1 MFKSWSISIWKSK
14 NTFILQIEGIAFSFA
29 GGKKLGKAVNLRCKA
44 LEILITDKF
53 FHVVNIVVMDREEV
67 QEMMNKKKTGSETLA
82 AFEEH
87 LNEVL
92 KLFCLMFL
100 FKSRC
105 QLEKSLNHVSF
116 LIASFKL
123 QKFKNELRKN
133 REKILGAAS
142 ESSSKTKR
150 KEVPSLFKIG

>member
-1 MFKSWSISIWKSK
+1 M
-14 NTFILQIEGIAFSFA
+14 
-29 GGKKLGKAVNLRCKA
+29 
-44 LEILITDKF
+44 
-53 FHVVNIVVMDREEV
+53 VNIVVMDREEV

-100 FKSRC
+100 FKSHC
-105 QLEKSLNHVSF
+105 QLEKSLNHFSF

-150 KEVPSLFKIG
+150 KEVPSLFKSG